1 MMGGQREICQQF
13 MEGQCAEGDDCRFLH
28 PDQDELLSPIPE
40 EYYPAGLSDNIT
52 PRVASFKEEPH
63 STSLAKD
70 KRSNPLSIAIPLPPH
85 HLPDLSPLI
94 IPGRGDSEVDRVG
107 AVIRDIARPHS
118 TPPRLWALRSAT
130 RILEPQNLSVES
142 PFP

>member
-1 MMGGQREICQQF
+1 MSPSNFVLLCVPER
-13 MEGQCAEGDDCRFLH
+13 LSV
-28 PDQDELLSPIPE
+28 DELLSPIPE

-52 PRVASFKEEPH
+52 PRVASFKEEPY
-63 STSLAKD
+63 STSLPKD

-130 RILEPQNLSVES
+130 RILEVCLLLRLIILARD
-142 PFP
+142 